1 MSDWDEVKKLAAEF
15 QRVQLSDAVLKLSD
29 RNCIEI
35 VRKLI
40 KQNKLDVIFTT
51 DGKEYITPEHLLS
64 EIENEL
70 YANNGRIYLHELSSI
85 LLVDISLIELKAN
98 ELVKRSSGRIAL
110 VLGQLITN
118 EHKDQLAVEI
128 NEKLQIKGSITIAE
142 IIKFC
147 DLPPDFVQS
156 IVSSRL
162 RTTIKGVQDPNNPQ
176 TYFTETYLDQF
187 RSRITGALNAITKPT
202 TIAQILSAFKFST
215 KIFTTIAQELVKEK
229 RVRGH
234 FTSYSNNGLFVPET
248 YSKIQNDYVESFL
261 KQNHYIEH
269 DALSRIG
276 ITDVKNYFKKCDN
289 LIGLKSCLIDR
300 SIYKQIESGVEDA
313 LLEEYLVDL
322 YTIAPSVLN
331 DDDFSVL
338 IDLFI
343 ASNKKHANNLVLIGN
358 YVIARKYLEKLRS
371 EFDSLLREKACQ
383 DLKDGLLAVHFS
395 EKAANRESAG
405 SQLLSKKEERRKQNL
420 NKSKSGGGT
429 QGREVKTRSTK
440 KKYNK
445 RDEFADDDEADFSF
459 SQNTSIRQQDSVSAL
474 KFMNAIEINQ
484 KLNKICAQAN
494 ELSDELLEQLSE
506 LLEPLLNDQYAEVA
520 KEVWTSS
527 QTVSGSQIKKTHSEL
542 QSTTQQLYNNIYMSN
557 KGLEFLSGESQND
570 PPLLAFSF
578 ESNFLFSICFSIQ
591 VNYKHS
597 LGSTC
602 ARRCARSW

>member
-1 MSDWDEVKKLAAEF
+1 MTDWDEVKKLAAEF

-64 EIENEL
+64 EIETEL

-98 ELVKRSSGRIAL
+98 ELAKRSPGRIAL

-118 EHKDQLAVEI
+118 EYKDQLAVEI

-162 RTTIKGVQDPNNPQ
+162 RSTIKGVQDPNNPQ

-187 RSRITGALNAITKPT
+187 RSRMTGALNAITKPT
-202 TIAQILSAFKFST
+202 TISQILSTFKFPP
-215 KIFTTIAQELVKEK
+215 KIFTTIAQELVKER

-234 FTSYSNNGLFVPET
+234 FTSYQNNGLFVPET
-248 YSKIQNDYVESFL
+248 YSKIQSDYVGNFL

-269 DALSRIG
+269 DALNRIG

-289 LIGLKSCLIDR
+289 LISLKSCLVDQ

-313 LLEEYLVDL
+313 LLEEHLVDL

-331 DDDFSVL
+331 EDDFSVL
-338 IDLFI
+338 MDLFI
-343 ASNKKHANNLVLIGN
+343 SSNKKHADSLILIGN
-358 YVIARKYLEKLRS
+358 YVIAKKYLDKLKS
-371 EFDSLLREKACQ
+371 EFDSLLKEKADQ
-383 DLKDGLLAVHFS
+383 DLKDGLLAGHFA
-395 EKAANRESAG
+395 EKAGNRESTG
-405 SQLLSKKEERRKQNL
+405 GQVMSKKEERRKQNL
-420 NKSKSGGGT
+420 NKSKSGAGT
-429 QGREVKTRSTK
+429 QGREVKMRSTK

-445 RDEFADDDEADFSF
+445 RDEFGDDEEAEFSF
-459 SQNTSIRQQDSVSAL
+459 NQNTSVRQQDTGVSGL
-474 KFMNAIEINQ
+474 RFMNAAEINKQ
-484 KLNKICAQAN
+484 LNQICAQTN

-506 LLEPLLNDQYAEVA
+506 LLEPALADRYAEVA
-520 KEVWTSS
+520 RETWTSS
-527 QTVSGSQIKKTHSEL
+527 QTVSGSMIKKTHAEL
-542 QSTTQQLYNNIYMSN
+542 QNTTQQLYHNIHMFN
-557 KGLEFLSGESQND
+557 KGLEFVSGEFY
-570 PPLLAFSF
+570 L
-578 ESNFLFSICFSIQ
+578 
-591 VNYKHS
+591 V
-597 LGSTC
+597 
-602 ARRCARSW
+602 